1 MADKETKLSL
11 IIRAVDEATGP
22 LKKIN
27 EQLQKQNAPFKAF
40 GEQLKKFGEESGL
53 TRLGQAFKGVGVAV
67 ANVGKEAFLLGAKI
81 AAIATGAAYA
91 FYSVVRSAVTAGSEL
106 ELSAKRIGLSVDEY
120 ARLRFA
126 AEQAGVPQEK
136 FNTAMDQFVKQLGGV
151 KAHAGPM
158 YEFLSKV
165 GPGLLHQVEG
175 AKSSKEA
182 IDLMVGAFTA
192 IPDPARRAKLAT
204 EIFGRSGEEMG
215 QFLGLGA
222 DAIKALE
229 DRFTELSGP
238 QDEFAKRSR
247 LLDKQMHET
256 ETAFLG
262 VRNAVAT
269 ELFPALGEL
278 AKAVTGILSDNR
290 EGLKEWAK
298 ETGKSISDWVKGGG
312 VQRLVDGL
320 KDLKDAVL
328 PIIEKIGGLKGAFT
342 GVGIVMAGPLIGSV
356 LSLVGAVGKLGFSI
370 GTLLVRGVLA
380 AWPALA
386 SLATSLGPFV
396 VAAAPFILAAV
407 GIGAAAYQIY
417 KNWEP
422 LKQLFSELWD
432 TFKQVTTA
440 FTNFDIKGGFKTIGK
455 YLGFESA
462 YDSAFKPP
470 AANPGLASGPGGGGQ
485 SRVTVDFNNVPRG
498 VAVTPERGGTAA
510 LDLSVGKAMSQ

>member
-67 ANVGKEAFLLGAKI
+67 ANVGKEAFVLGAKL
-81 AAIATGAAYA
+81 AAIATGAGYA
-91 FYSVVRSAVTAGSEL
+91 FYSVIRGAVSAGSEL
-106 ELSAKRIGLSVDEY
+106 ELAAKRVGLSVDAY
-120 ARLRFA
+120 AQLRFA
-126 AEQAGVPQEK
+126 AEQAGVPQEQ
-136 FNTAMDQFVKQLGGV
+136 FNSSMDQFNKRLGEV
-151 KAHAGPM
+151 KAHSGPI
-158 YEFLSKV
+158 YEFLGKV
-165 GPGLLHQVEG
+165 GPGLLKQVEG
-175 AKSSKEA
+175 AKSTGEA
-182 IDLMVGAFTA
+182 FDLMVTAMEA
-192 IPDPARRAKLAT
+192 IPDPARRAALTA
-204 EIFGRSGEEMG
+204 ELVGRGGKEMG
-215 QFLGLGA
+215 EFMGQGTAAIDVQKKKFLEIA
-222 DAIKALE
+222 
-229 DRFTELSGP
+229 GP
-238 QDEFAKRSR
+238 QDEFTRRSR
-247 LLDKQMHET
+247 ILDKQMHQT
-256 ETAFLG
+256 ETAFKG
-262 VRNAVAT
+262 VRNSVATALMPAFNRLAVAVT
-269 ELFPALGEL
+269 DLIVKYGPKLTAWAEQANSAILTWVNQGGIDRLVAGFKEFAASATSVATALGGFSGI
-278 AKAVTGILSDNR
+278 AKIV
-290 EGLKEWAK
+290 GLY
-298 ETGKSISDWVKGGG
+298 
-312 VQRLVDGL
+312 
-320 KDLKDAVL
+320 
-328 PIIEKIGGLKGAFT
+328 
-342 GVGIVMAGPLIGSV
+342 MAGPLIGSV
-356 LSLVGAVGKLGFSI
+356 LNLGLSFLKLGLAGLEVYKNWAVITKAFSA
-370 GTLLVRGVLA
+370 LVSTFGGA
-380 AWPALA
+380 A
-386 SLATSLGPFV
+386 
-396 VAAAPFILAAV
+396 VAAAPFLLAAV